1 MAVKKNFYAVRKGRN
16 PGIYKTWKECQQQV
30 TGFSGAEFRGFVTL
44 PEAEEFMQGPGG
56 KEAEEGRVDKGGE
69 GDVIA
74 YVDGS
79 YDHSLRAY
87 AYGAVLV
94 TADDVVELSGKGKD
108 EQAAALR
115 NVAGE
120 MLGAMQSVKWCL
132 AHGFTSLEIHYDY
145 EGIEK
150 WVNGAWKAG
159 NVYTQGY
166 AAYMQKAKKNL
177 AISFW
182 KVKAH
187 TGVELNERADRLAKA
202 ALREGK
208 DS

>member
-1 MAVKKNFYAVRKGRN
+1 MAVKKNFYAVRKGRK
-16 PGIYKTWKECQQQV
+16 PGIYKTWKECQEQV
-30 TGFSGAEFRGFVTL
+30 VGFSGAEFRGFVTL
-44 PEAEEFMQGPGG
+44 PEAEKFMQGPG
-56 KEAEEGRVDKGGE
+56 KEAVDDLVEKGGE

-87 AYGAVLV
+87 SYGAVLI
-94 TADDVVELSGKGKD
+94 TADDVVELSGRGQD

-120 MLGAMQSVKWCL
+120 MLGAMNAVKWCIS
-132 AHGFTSLEIHYDY
+132 HGFTSLEIHYDY

-150 WVNGAWKAG
+150 WVNGAWQAK
-159 NVYTQGY
+159 NTYTQSY
-166 AAYMQKAKKNL
+166 AAYMRNAKKKL

-182 KVKAH
+182 KVRAH

-202 ALREGK
+202 ALHK
-208 DS
+208 K